1 MTPSD
6 TTRAVDVL
14 LSAADAVADVLAA
27 NTEWG
32 ASGLRDG
39 QYAVD
44 LAADAACLDV
54 LYSAGFRVLSE

>member
-1 MTPSD
+1 MLPLFHE
-6 TTRAVDVL
+6 V
-14 LSAADAVADVLAA
+14 ADAVAVVLAA

-54 LYSAGFRVLSE
+54 LYSAGFRVLS